1 MSVFVQQIGL
11 YFSDK
16 QECICPTNR
25 YVFVF
30 PTEQLQ
36 MEEAKFGRQ
45 AVSSL
50 PVALFPFSSLSGL
63 YSVHICCIFLSFL
76 LHICF
81 IFLACLL
88 YICFNY
94 LHLWWYFCSKILNLS
109 VNHLFTLLY
118 LLHICCIFVSY
129 LLHICCIFVSYLLHV
144 CQLFVYLAGSG
155 PFRSLSI
162 SLWIFI
168 SIVSF

>member
-16 QECICPTNR
+16 QECICLTNR

-63 YSVHICCIFLSFL
+63 YSVHICCIFCSYLLYFCFIFVAYL

-81 IFLACLL
+81 IFVACLSI
-88 YICFNY
+88 ICLPCQLQTLQIPFY
-94 LHLWWYFCSKILNLS
+94 QPVDIYFYCFFLKLRFYFY
-109 VNHLFTLLY
+109 HLFLLTLR
-118 LLHICCIFVSY
+118 FFSM
-129 LLHICCIFVSYLLHV
+129 V
-144 CQLFVYLAGSG
+144 CF
-155 PFRSLSI
+155 
-162 SLWIFI
+162 
-168 SIVSF
+168 